1 MKEQPLPIGRGR
13 DLTAPKVFVDAL
25 TGFNMEG
32 CTLSQDDEHQRKP
45 STRAVDPISRTLL
58 ATAEGHQDYV
68 DKAQFFY
75 LYMVNPWVD
84 LAICMACL
92 FPPLVSWWFLGGIMT
107 VLVVLIEASLILA
120 IFWLAWRAAQRDKPA
135 PASRTS

>member
-1 MKEQPLPIGRGR
+1 M
-13 DLTAPKVFVDAL
+13 DAL
-25 TGFNMEG
+25 TGLNMEG
-32 CTLSQDDEHQRKP
+32 CTLSQDDEYQRKP

-84 LAICMACL
+84 LTICIACL
-92 FPPLVSWWFLGGIMT
+92 FPPLISWWFLGGMMT
-107 VLVVLIEASLILA
+107 VLVVLIEASLVLA
-120 IFWLAWRAAQRDKPA
+120 TFWLAWRAAQRDKPA